1 MSGIAIYMEGGGDGA
16 SAKAALRQGMDTLL
30 EPLKQ
35 LARAKSW
42 RWRLVC
48 CGSRNEAH
56 RGFRNA
62 LDHGDGGVCILLV
75 DAEGPVNQ
83 SAGHHLQRREG
94 WDLCA
99 TPEDQIHLMVQA
111 MEAWILADPPALAKY
126 YGQGFRLTALPKTQ
140 NLEDVSKQDLE
151 RGLRQ
156 ATEDTSKGRYHK
168 IKHASDLLKR
178 IDVSAVTSRCRH
190 CKRLFEVLG
199 QMIATSQSNRST

>member
-16 SAKAALRQGMDTLL
+16 SARAALRQGMDTFL

-35 LARAKSW
+35 AARDKSW

-56 RGFRNA
+56 RGFRSA
-62 LDHGDGGVCILLV
+62 LDHGDGSVFILLV
-75 DAEGPVNQ
+75 DA
-83 SAGHHLQRREG
+83 
-94 WDLCA
+94 
-99 TPEDQIHLMVQA
+99 
-111 MEAWILADPPALAKY
+111 
-126 YGQGFRLTALPKTQ
+126 
-140 NLEDVSKQDLE
+140 EDVSKQDLE

-156 ATEDTSKGRYHK
+156 ATNATSKGRYHK

-178 IDVSAVTSRCRH
+178 IDVSAVTSRCGH

-199 QMIATSQSNRST
+199 TILAAS

>member
-1 MSGIAIYMEGGGDGA
+1 
-16 SAKAALRQGMDTLL
+16 MDTLL

-35 LARAKSW
+35 VARAKSW

-83 SAGHHLQRREG
+83 SAGHHLQSRDG
-94 WDLCA
+94 WDLRA

-111 MEAWILADPPALAKY
+111 MEAWIVADPSALAKY
-126 YGQGFRLTALPKTQ
+126 YGQGFRLAALPKTQ
-140 NLEDVSKQDLE
+140 NLEGVSKQDLE

-156 ATEDTSKGRYHK
+156 ATQDTSKGRYHK